1 MKFRPSVPG
10 AASKAVL
17 SAALAIGAVVA
28 ATPAAAQV
36 TAEANVARSE
46 GDWGGELALG
56 VPVISDGGFSITPAA
71 GVFFHHRDHPGYVNQ
86 DSQCFN
92 KDSGNQV
99 SDGKCDNSGTKIFG
113 KVEAMYRLPMSLGFG
128 VGARL
133 IGDDLRAYGTVAMPI
148 LPRIDVKGNFG
159 DHYLAAGLQARF

>member
-1 MKFRPSVPG
+1 MKFRPAAFLSAIATLAATG
-10 AASKAVL
+10 AALV
-17 SAALAIGAVVA
+17 
-28 ATPAAAQV
+28 ATPAAAGV

-46 GDWGGELALG
+46 GDWGGELAVG

-71 GVFFHHRDHPGYVNQ
+71 GVFFHHRDHPGYFND
-86 DSQCFN
+86 DSQCFSR
-92 KDSGNQV
+92 DSGDRV
-99 SDGKCDNSGTKIFG
+99 SDGKCDNSGTRFFG
-113 KVEAMYRLPMSLGFG
+113 KVEAMYRLPMALGFG

-133 IGDDLRAYGTVAMPI
+133 IGDDLRAYGTVSMPI

>member
-1 MKFRPSVPG
+1 MKFRP
-10 AASKAVL
+10 
-17 SAALAIGAVVA
+17 AALASAFATLATGAVFA
-28 ATPAAAQV
+28 AAPAAAQV
-36 TAEANVARSE
+36 TAEANVARAE

-71 GVFFHHRDHPGYVNQ
+71 GVFFHHRDHPGYFNE
-86 DSQCFN
+86 DSQCFS
-92 KDSGNQV
+92 KSSGDRV

-113 KVEAMYRLPMSLGFG
+113 KVEAMYRLPTSLGFG

-133 IGDDLRAYGTVAMPI
+133 IGDDVRAYGTVSMPL